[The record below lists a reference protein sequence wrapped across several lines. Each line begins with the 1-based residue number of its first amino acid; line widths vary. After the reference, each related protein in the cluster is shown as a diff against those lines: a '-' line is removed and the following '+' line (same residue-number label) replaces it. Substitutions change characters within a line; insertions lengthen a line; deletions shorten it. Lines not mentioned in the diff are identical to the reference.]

1 MSRLIQIA
9 EFEKLYQKN
18 FNKKDFDD
26 IENFIL
32 KNSENTQFL
41 RLGSNC
47 NGKFIQAKNYVG
59 VLQTKSG
66 FTLEILPKIAK
77 NSDDIKTSKKIFIKM
92 LKALKNFPF
101 KISNFAN
108 LDLKK
113 VSILEIFISMF
124 LDELSSLLKKGIK
137 SDYVNFSD
145 NLNFL
150 KGKLIINRQI
160 NKNNIHKNRFY
171 VEYDEFTNDIEINQI
186 IKTTLE
192 FLYKRS
198 SYIKN
203 QQRIRRFLFIFDE
216 VSKHKNYKNFF
227 KHYCINRQT
236 KHYEQALLWCKIFLL
251 KNSFTPYSGDNLA
264 FAFLFDMNRLFE
276 NYVGKFIQKNYENV
290 KLQYFKKYLVD
301 SPKSFKLIPDIFIA
315 GESKIIADTKWKTVE
330 SPKEISQADLYQLY
344 TYGKKYNCYRLF
356 LIYPK
361 AIDRLEED
369 HYILK
374 FNDEMILKIIYF
386 DLEVDDKN
394 KELIDSF

>member
-1 MSRLIQIA
+1 MSKLIQIA

-77 NSDDIKTSKKIFIKM
+77 NSDGEASKKIFIKM
-92 LKALKNFPF
+92 LKTLKNFPF

-108 LDLKK
+108 LDPKK
-113 VSILEIFISMF
+113 MSILEIFISMF

-150 KGKLIINRQI
+150 KGKLVISEQI
-160 NKNNIHKNRFY
+160 YKNIIHKNRFY
-171 VEYDEFTNDIEINQI
+171 VKYDEFTNDIEINQI

-192 FLYKRS
+192 FLYTIS
-198 SYIKN
+198 SYNK
-203 QQRIRRFLFIFDE
+203 QRIRIFLSVFDE

-227 KHYCINRQT
+227 KYYCINRQT
-236 KHYEQALLWCKIFLL
+236 KHYKQALLWCKIFLL
-251 KNSFTPYSGDNLA
+251 KESFTPYSGANLA

-301 SPKSFKLIPDIFIA
+301 SPKSFRLIPDIFIA
-315 GESKIIADTKWKTVE
+315 GESKIIADTKWKIVE
-330 SPKEISQADLYQLY
+330 SQKEISQADLYQLY
-344 TYGKKYNCYRLF
+344 TYGKKYNCYKLF

-369 HYILK
+369 HYI
-374 FNDEMILKIIYF
+374 FNFDDKMILEIIYF

>member
-1 MSRLIQIA
+1 
-9 EFEKLYQKN
+9 
-18 FNKKDFDD
+18 
-26 IENFIL
+26 
-32 KNSENTQFL
+32 
-41 RLGSNC
+41 
-47 NGKFIQAKNYVG
+47 
-59 VLQTKSG
+59 
-66 FTLEILPKIAK
+66 
-77 NSDDIKTSKKIFIKM
+77 M
-92 LKALKNFPF
+92 LKTLKNFPF

-113 VSILEIFISMF
+113 MSILEIFISMF

-150 KGKLIINRQI
+150 KGKLVISEQI
-160 NKNNIHKNRFY
+160 YKNIIHKNRFY
-171 VEYDEFTNDIEINQI
+171 VKYDEFTNDIEINQI

-192 FLYKRS
+192 SLYKIS
-198 SYIKN
+198 SYNK
-203 QQRIRRFLFIFDE
+203 QRIRKFLSVFDK
-216 VSKHKNYKNFF
+216 VSKHKNYKIFF
-227 KHYCINRQT
+227 KCYCINRQT

-290 KLQYFKKYLVD
+290 KLQYFKKYLVY

-315 GESKIIADTKWKTVE
+315 GESKIIADTKWKIVG

-374 FNDEMILKIIYF
+374 FNNEMILKIIYF
-386 DLEVDDKN
+386 DLEVDGKN

>member
-1 MSRLIQIA
+1 MSRLIQIV

-41 RLGSNC
+41 ILGSNC

-77 NSDDIKTSKKIFIKM
+77 NSDGEASKKIFIKM
-92 LKALKNFPF
+92 LKTLKNFPF

-113 VSILEIFISMF
+113 MSILEIFISMF

-150 KGKLIINRQI
+150 KGKLVISEQI
-160 NKNNIHKNRFY
+160 YKNIIHKNRFY
-171 VEYDEFTNDIEINQI
+171 VKYDEFTNDIEINQI

-192 FLYKRS
+192 FLYTIS
-198 SYIKN
+198 SYNK
-203 QQRIRRFLFIFDE
+203 QRIRIFLSVFDE

-227 KHYCINRQT
+227 KYYCINRQT

-251 KNSFTPYSGDNLA
+251 KDSFTPYSGANLA

-301 SPKSFKLIPDIFIA
+301 SPKSFRLIPDIFIA
-315 GESKIIADTKWKTVE
+315 GESKIIADTKWKIVE
-330 SPKEISQADLYQLY
+330 SQKEISQADLYQLY
-344 TYGKKYNCYRLF
+344 TYGKKYNCYKLF

-369 HYILK
+369 HYI
-374 FNDEMILKIIYF
+374 FNFDDKMILEIIYF

>member
-1 MSRLIQIA
+1 MKSYIKKILT
-9 EFEKLYQKN
+9 
-18 FNKKDFDD
+18 KKDFDD

-77 NSDDIKTSKKIFIKM
+77 NSDGEASKKIFIKM
-92 LKALKNFPF
+92 LKTLKNFPF

-113 VSILEIFISMF
+113 MSILEIFISMF

-150 KGKLIINRQI
+150 KGKLVISEQI
-160 NKNNIHKNRFY
+160 KKNNIHKNRFY
-171 VEYDEFTNDIEINQI
+171 VKYDEFTNDIEINQI

-192 FLYKRS
+192 FLYTIS
-198 SYIKN
+198 SYNK
-203 QQRIRRFLFIFDE
+203 QRIRNFLFVFDE

-251 KNSFTPYSGDNLA
+251 KNSFTPYSGANLA

-301 SPKSFKLIPDIFIA
+301 SPKSFRLIPDIFIA
-315 GESKIIADTKWKTVE
+315 GESKIIADTKWKIVE
-330 SPKEISQADLYQLY
+330 SQKEISQADLYQLY
-344 TYGKKYNCYRLF
+344 TYGKKYNCYKLF

-369 HYILK
+369 HYI
-374 FNDEMILKIIYF
+374 FNFDDKMILEIIYF

>member
-1 MSRLIQIA
+1 MSRLIQIV

-41 RLGSNC
+41 ILGSNC

-77 NSDDIKTSKKIFIKM
+77 NSDGEASKKIFIKM
-92 LKALKNFPF
+92 LKTLKNFPF

-113 VSILEIFISMF
+113 MSILEIFISMF

-150 KGKLIINRQI
+150 KGKLVISEQI
-160 NKNNIHKNRFY
+160 YKNIIHKNRFY
-171 VEYDEFTNDIEINQI
+171 VKYDEFTNDIEINQI

-192 FLYKRS
+192 FLYTIS
-198 SYIKN
+198 SYNK
-203 QQRIRRFLFIFDE
+203 QRIRIFLSVFDE

-227 KHYCINRQT
+227 KYYCINRQT

-251 KNSFTPYSGDNLA
+251 KDSFTPYSGANLA

-301 SPKSFKLIPDIFIA
+301 SPKSFRLIPDIFIA
-315 GESKIIADTKWKTVE
+315 GESKIIADTKWKIVE

-344 TYGKKYNCYRLF
+344 TYGKKYNCYKLF

-369 HYILK
+369 HYI
-374 FNDEMILKIIYF
+374 FNFDDKMILEIIYF

>member
-1 MSRLIQIA
+1 MSRLIQIV

-18 FNKKDFDD
+18 FDKKDFDD

-77 NSDDIKTSKKIFIKM
+77 NSDGEASKKIFIKM
-92 LKALKNFPF
+92 LKTLKNFPF

-113 VSILEIFISMF
+113 ISILEIFISMF

-137 SDYVNFSD
+137 SDYVNFSN

-160 NKNNIHKNRFY
+160 YKNIIHKNRFY
-171 VEYDEFTNDIEINQI
+171 VKYDEFTNDIEINQI

-192 FLYKRS
+192 FLYKIS
-198 SYIKN
+198 SYNK
-203 QQRIRRFLFIFDE
+203 QRIRIFLSVLDE

-227 KHYCINRQT
+227 KYYCINRQT

-251 KNSFTPYSGDNLA
+251 KESFTPYSGANLA

-301 SPKSFKLIPDIFIA
+301 SPKSFRLIPDIFIA

-361 AIDRLEED
+361 AIDRLKEN
-369 HYILK
+369 HYIFK
-374 FNDEMILKIIYF
+374 FDDKMILKIIYF

>member
-1 MSRLIQIA
+1 MSRLIQIV

-41 RLGSNC
+41 ILGSNC

-77 NSDDIKTSKKIFIKM
+77 NSDGEASKKIFIKM
-92 LKALKNFPF
+92 LKTLKNFPF

-113 VSILEIFISMF
+113 MSILEIFISMF

-160 NKNNIHKNRFY
+160 YKNIIHKNRFY
-171 VEYDEFTNDIEINQI
+171 VKYDEFINDIEINQI

-192 FLYKRS
+192 FLYTIS
-198 SYIKN
+198 SYNK
-203 QQRIRRFLFIFDE
+203 QRIRIFLSVFDE

-227 KHYCINRQT
+227 KYYCINRQT

-251 KNSFTPYSGDNLA
+251 KDSFTPYSGANLA

-301 SPKSFKLIPDIFIA
+301 SPKSFRLIPDIFIG
-315 GESKIIADTKWKTVE
+315 GESKIIADTKWKIVE

-344 TYGKKYNCYRLF
+344 TYGKKYNCYKLF

-369 HYILK
+369 HYI
-374 FNDEMILKIIYF
+374 FNFDDKMILEIIYF